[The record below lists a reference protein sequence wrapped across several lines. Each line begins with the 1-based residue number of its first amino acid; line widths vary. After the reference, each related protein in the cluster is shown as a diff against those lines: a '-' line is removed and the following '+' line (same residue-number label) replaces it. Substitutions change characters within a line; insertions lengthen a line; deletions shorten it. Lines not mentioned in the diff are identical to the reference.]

1 MPRLIAFNK
10 PFGVVTQF
18 SPHAGR
24 TTLADFIAEKDVY
37 PAGRLDHDSEG
48 LLLLTSDGALQH
60 RIAHP
65 ASKLVKSYW
74 AQVEGV
80 AHQAGIDLIRGG
92 LDLGDFVSHPC
103 EARLIAEPPDLWPRQ
118 PPIRERKAIPTSWIE
133 VSIAEGKNRQVR
145 RMTAKA
151 GLPTLRLIRH
161 RIGPY
166 LLGDLLPGTWRE
178 IDSSL
183 IMDPVIGRRRAG
195 GSRSR

>member
-18 SPHAGR
+18 SAHEGHA
-24 TTLADFIAEKDVY
+24 TLADFIREKEIY

-60 RIAHP
+60 HIAHP
-65 ASKLVKSYW
+65 VRKLVKSYW

-80 AHQAGIDLIRGG
+80 ADQAAIDCLCNG
-92 LDLGDFVSHPC
+92 LDLGDFVSSPC
-103 EARLIAEPPDLWPRQ
+103 EARLIAEPPGLWPRM
-118 PPIRERKAIPTSWIE
+118 PPIRERKSIPTCWIE
-133 VSIAEGKNRQVR
+133 LSIAEGKNRQVR

-151 GLPTLRLIRH
+151 GFPTLRLIRH

-166 LLGDLLPGTWRE
+166 SLGELSPGTWRE
-178 IDSSL
+178 VDSSL
-183 IMDPVIGRRRAG
+183 IMSATTNRHRAG
-195 GSRSR
+195 RSRSR